1 MVISNQGI
9 QTRHFSRLY
18 WSNVII
24 VIMITIIPVVIYYQ
38 YFSKAYNEELEKFNE
53 QTVIQ
58 IRQSIDQQFIKES
71 INTLSRSVADGA
83 QDSILLY
90 PMTNS
95 IRNDSSSVLN
105 IISQIDSIQRNLSF
119 VKSIDLYYKLDNV
132 LFYDNKFC
140 FLTDSSCDI
149 GSRKQWLEQFQTT
162 ETQIDWLPPRPIQ
175 GSDSEKVITHVR
187 SIPYFASKENK
198 KAIIAINIY
207 ESALRK
213 SLQSLKHSSDGILMI
228 LDEQGNVIAHN
239 QENNP
244 MDDLRNDKS
253 LWLNRVLASNTNI
266 MFNETI
272 AGNSM
277 MVSSAHSEY
286 NSWRYVSMANKDLF
300 YQKANEL
307 RNWLI
312 SLCFVFLL
320 VSILTTL
327 YLNKRAHRPIRS
339 VLSDMHHKI
348 EINKPIIRHN
358 LIMSLLHD
366 DIQPNRGQMGDILN
380 IQPEWDHF
388 FCFII
393 QISKKEDFE
402 SEQALSY
409 HLIDLLQLKEE
420 EEYRIWAIKDYG
432 RRILGIVCFSELY
445 KHEAMSVIE
454 DKIQSVYG
462 VEYMLS
468 YGDAHPKGQRPVST
482 SYREAVEAQS
492 YMFLQPDDNTIS
504 YADLHIESRK
514 RSGSSIVI
522 LDEIE
527 NCIRACD
534 GRKAEQLLVS
544 VTMEMKEG
552 NYSIEYCENLLSDI
566 VTTIRRVVKSMG
578 FSSTQLF
585 GCDIREKFK
594 DIRQIDEFF
603 SWACGLIQM
612 AVSTIEERKQSID
625 QHLEFKVKSY
635 IEERLYDDL
644 SLELVADHMN
654 VSANYLGKLFKI
666 STGIKFTEY
675 LTERR
680 LSEAVKLLKARQL
693 SVNEIAGKL
702 GYSSTN
708 HFIRIFKE
716 KYGETPKQ
724 YQKWL

>member
-312 SLCFVFLL
+312 SLCFVF
-320 VSILTTL
+320 
-327 YLNKRAHRPIRS
+327 YWS
-339 VLSDMHHKI
+339 V
-348 EINKPIIRHN
+348 
-358 LIMSLLHD
+358 
-366 DIQPNRGQMGDILN
+366 
-380 IQPEWDHF
+380 F
-388 FCFII
+388 
-393 QISKKEDFE
+393 
-402 SEQALSY
+402 
-409 HLIDLLQLKEE
+409 
-420 EEYRIWAIKDYG
+420 
-432 RRILGIVCFSELY
+432 
-445 KHEAMSVIE
+445 
-454 DKIQSVYG
+454 
-462 VEYMLS
+462 
-468 YGDAHPKGQRPVST
+468 
-482 SYREAVEAQS
+482 
-492 YMFLQPDDNTIS
+492 
-504 YADLHIESRK
+504 
-514 RSGSSIVI
+514 
-522 LDEIE
+522 
-527 NCIRACD
+527 
-534 GRKAEQLLVS
+534 
-544 VTMEMKEG
+544 
-552 NYSIEYCENLLSDI
+552 
-566 VTTIRRVVKSMG
+566 
-578 FSSTQLF
+578 
-585 GCDIREKFK
+585 
-594 DIRQIDEFF
+594 
-603 SWACGLIQM
+603 
-612 AVSTIEERKQSID
+612 
-625 QHLEFKVKSY
+625 
-635 IEERLYDDL
+635 
-644 SLELVADHMN
+644 
-654 VSANYLGKLFKI
+654 
-666 STGIKFTEY
+666 
-675 LTERR
+675 
-680 LSEAVKLLKARQL
+680 
-693 SVNEIAGKL
+693 
-702 GYSSTN
+702 
-708 HFIRIFKE
+708 
-716 KYGETPKQ
+716 
-724 YQKWL
+724 